1 MSIPSDRHNPV
12 DDEPYRGSVIRLH
25 NQRHNLYDDPLDF
38 IRYTAVYR
46 LLFFIADIQSMSVV
60 VFLRYR
66 IGYRH
71 LRLWQILFQL
81 IGVGIFYA
89 FFSLGTTGVIMAG
102 VLCIIP
108 KLFLNIIS
116 FGLLASLPLPLIQIG
131 TRMENFRLYGCFM
144 LVYALMLLGVGVIE
158 GQRAR
163 ELIDHPKA
171 AEEPEFRQLDTMARG
186 DSLLW
191 EGCKNLKSKP
201 LFIPLPRLSD
211 GVMRPVRILP
221 LVIRLPR
228 ITDWEWRP
236 IYLFPPE
243 HEYTLQRVWEPL
255 LIVIFAFMEV
265 AIFGDAGFCLWLL
278 LSALC
283 LIFVESDIYVRSFA
297 NYLDMMD
304 AEVEAKV
311 QRAINDPIYREQH
324 IEENGKIGGI
334 ALPHPEFR
342 FPNSR
347 IIQNEEDDE
356 EGEEPA

>member
-1 MSIPSDRHNPV
+1 M
-12 DDEPYRGSVIRLH
+12 H

-60 VFLRYR
+60 VFLRDR

-81 IGVGIFYA
+81 AGVGIFYA
-89 FFSLGTTGVIMAG
+89 VFSLGTTGVIVAG

-108 KLFLNIIS
+108 KMFLTIIS

-131 TRMENFRLYGCFM
+131 MPPVLEVFRTSGVFM
-144 LVYALMLLGVGVIE
+144 FCYAIYILILGIMK
-158 GQRAR
+158 GQQAR

-171 AEEPEFRQLDTMARG
+171 ADEPQFRQLDTMARG

-191 EGCKNLKSKP
+191 ENCKDLKSKP

-211 GVMRPVRILP
+211 GVMRPVRLLP
-221 LVIRLPR
+221 LVMRLPR
-228 ITDWEWRP
+228 FTDGEWRP
-236 IYLFPPE
+236 IHLFPPE

-255 LIVIFAFMEV
+255 LIVIVAFAEV
-265 AIFGDAGFCLWLL
+265 AVFGDAGFCLWLL

-297 NYLDMMD
+297 HYLDMMD

-311 QRAINDPIYREQH
+311 QRAINDPVYREQQV
-324 IEENGKIGGI
+324 EENGKIGGI

-342 FPNSR
+342 FPNTHL
-347 IIQNEEDDE
+347 IKNEEEDE